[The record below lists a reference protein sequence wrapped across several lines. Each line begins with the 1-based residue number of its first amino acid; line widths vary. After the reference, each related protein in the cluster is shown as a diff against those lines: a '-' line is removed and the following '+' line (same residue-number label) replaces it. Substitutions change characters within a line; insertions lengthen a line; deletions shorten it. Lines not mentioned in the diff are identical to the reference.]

1 MENTL
6 NIILKS
12 INTIVKEIIT
22 PPPAGNNNILSEQ
35 LTREQLLNQPLL
47 PTKNTR

>member
-6 NIILKS
+6 NIIIKS
-12 INTIVKEIIT
+12 INTIVKQIIT
-22 PPPAGNNNILSEQ
+22 PPPAGNNIFSEQ